1 MKRAKEY
8 TILLAV
14 IIGIGLYLA
23 LRSPDGVHYDL
34 PQLESISTQEVDEV
48 LVRSGNS
55 SLSLRRTNGTWSIAD
70 KGYEAQGDKVQKML
84 RQVADP
90 GISALVSETGD
101 YSRYDLDRGSRIQ
114 VKLLQDGK
122 AVRVLHVGK
131 SAGQVQS
138 TYVRLP
144 GDQNIYMA
152 ESDLRGTFDTTAKEL
167 RDKTVFS
174 FDAEKVRA
182 VRLASENASRRIHRA
197 ETGDNATHGTER
209 SVWRTKQGEMVQAD
223 KMDNLL
229 RSLKDLRCREYRQD
243 LSRNGTR
250 YTIRVKTDTR
260 QWLRLYAPEK
270 KRPKA
275 YEAESSQ
282 SPDPFEL
289 PGYLGK
295 EVVSTAK
302 GLLAGPTQQSGSQ

>member
-8 TILLAV
+8 AILLAV

-23 LRSPDGVHYDL
+23 LRSSDGVHYDL

-48 LVRSGNS
+48 VISSDNS
-55 SLSLRRTNGTWSIAD
+55 SLSLRRSNGTWSIAD

-84 RQVADP
+84 RQAADP
-90 GISALVSETGD
+90 GISALVSESGD

-114 VKLLQDGK
+114 VEVLRDDKVVRKLHL
-122 AVRVLHVGK
+122 GK
-131 SAGQVQS
+131 SAGQVQN

-152 ESDLRGTFDTTAKEL
+152 ESDLQGSFDTNAQEL

-174 FDAEKVRA
+174 IDPDKVSA
-182 VRLASENASRRIHRA
+182 VRLASENASRRIHRVEA
-197 ETGDNATHGTER
+197 GTNAANGTER
-209 SVWRTKQGEMVQAD
+209 SVWRTKQGEMVKKDQ
-223 KMDNLL
+223 MDNLF
-229 RSLKDLRCREYRQD
+229 RSLKDLRCREYRQG
-243 LSRNGTR
+243 LSRNGTK
-250 YTIRVKTDTR
+250 YTIEVKTDTS
-260 QWLRLYAPEK
+260 QWLHLYAPEE

-295 EVVSTAK
+295 EVVSSARE
-302 GLLAGPTQQSGSQ
+302 LLGEPTQQPGSK

>member
-1 MKRAKEY
+1 MKHAKEY
-8 TILLAV
+8 AVLLAV

-23 LRSPDGVHYDL
+23 LRSSDGVHYEL
-34 PQLESISTQEVDEV
+34 PQLKSISTQEVDAV
-48 LVRSGNS
+48 AISSGNS
-55 SLSLRRTNGTWSIAD
+55 SLSLRRTNGTWRIAD

-84 RQVADP
+84 RQAADP
-90 GISALVSETGD
+90 GISALVSESGS
-101 YSRYDLDRGSRIQ
+101 YARYDLDRGSRIQ
-114 VKLLQDGK
+114 VKLRREGK
-122 AVRVLHVGK
+122 VVRELHLGK

-152 ESDLRGTFDTTAKEL
+152 DSDLRGSFDTTAKEL

-174 FDAEKVRA
+174 IDAEKVRA
-182 VRLASENASRRIHRA
+182 VHLATKNSSRRIHRA
-197 ETGDNATHGTER
+197 EPGANSTNGTER
-209 SVWRTKQGEMVQAD
+209 SVWRTKQGEMVQGD
-223 KMDNLL
+223 QMDNLL
-229 RSLKDLRCREYRQD
+229 RSLEDLRCREYRQG
-243 LSRNGTR
+243 LSRNGTE
-250 YTIRVKTDTR
+250 YTIDVKTDTS

-282 SPDPFEL
+282 STDPFEL

-295 EVVSTAK
+295 EVVSAAK
-302 GLLAGPTQQSGSQ
+302 GLLGEPTQQSGS